1 MPVLGSISSCQAAS
15 SSQLSF
21 RLAGAWGIPVP
32 GGIAQTFNLLAP
44 ESTAETGLRREVARA
59 GLLGGEGGGKQSWSL
74 LREGFQDPHRG
85 YTKLSHVFFQGF
97 VHVWCRS
104 LQSLA
109 TFGSSCIS
117 ERGAGC
123 RPSQQMEHGKASI
136 CPLTPALPLKPSI

>member
-44 ESTAETGLRREVARA
+44 ESTAATGLRREVARA

-74 LREGFQDPHRG
+74 RREGFQDPQRG
-85 YTKLSHVFFQGF
+85 YTKLSHFFFRALCTSGVAHSRAWLRLDPAASASEGQAAVLHSKWSMGRL
-97 VHVWCRS
+97 RS
-104 LQSLA
+104 A
-109 TFGSSCIS
+109 
-117 ERGAGC
+117 
-123 RPSQQMEHGKASI
+123 P
-136 CPLTPALPLKPSI
+136 